1 MPGDSEAIAKRL
13 AAAAARTVAAGT
25 ARVYSGFC
33 EDSPVPKAG
42 DRRGEGA
49 TDLAG
54 RRTHIWEVPFSER
67 GAAEISD
74 MVGDDD
80 AVRRE
85 RSEPQEMIYDGAN
98 TLLHVAGRW
107 TGFFLGDREDPRGIN
122 DPLWPL
128 DALFGPRDDAEQIA
142 PETVRGVLTTRY
154 RLTIDLALADAA
166 APSGVSVPSGP
177 YRALLRMPTEVWLD
191 EAGLAR
197 RISVCT
203 ETRPIDSDKPTWSV
217 CELWDFGIAVDI
229 TPPGADEIVEPRE
242 VSWDAPEGS

>member
-1 MPGDSEAIAKRL
+1 MPGDSEAIAERV

-25 ARVYSGFC
+25 ARVYSGWS
-33 EDSPVPKAG
+33 EDSPVSKAG
-42 DRRGEGA
+42 DRRGEGVA
-49 TDLAG
+49 DLAG

-98 TLLHVAGRW
+98 TLIHVADRW
-107 TGFFLGDREDPRGIN
+107 IGFFLGDREDPRGLN

-128 DALFGPRDDAEQIA
+128 DALFGARDDAAEIA
-142 PETVRGVLTTRY
+142 QETVRGAVTTRC

-166 APSGVSVPSGP
+166 APTGVSVPTGP
-177 YRALLRMPTEVWLD
+177 YRALLRMPAEVWLD

-197 RISVCT
+197 RISVNT
-203 ETRPIDSDKPTWSV
+203 QTRSTPGSARSGAPHQGV
-217 CELWDFGIAVDI
+217 VFGVRA
-229 TPPGADEIVEPRE
+229 
-242 VSWDAPEGS
+242 